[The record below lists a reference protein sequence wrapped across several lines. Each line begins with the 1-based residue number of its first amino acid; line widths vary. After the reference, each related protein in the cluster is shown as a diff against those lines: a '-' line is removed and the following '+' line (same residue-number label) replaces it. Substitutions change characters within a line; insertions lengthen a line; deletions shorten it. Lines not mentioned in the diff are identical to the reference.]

1 MDNEERG
8 EERWQRRGERGERRG
23 KGRGRA
29 NEAVGAQNLNSKLV
43 LTHTGALSWSSWK
56 PLWDLPRPFFS
67 LLQILTMWAPV
78 WLVIT
83 KPPHLPHF
91 GSSLSIWHFPSA
103 AKPSPGQVSWA
114 PVPLHCWSSDK
125 ESPECPLDIHSTQLW
140 LPQHSSGAGKW
151 AGRFLSSLLAVD
163 KDTSEQEKWRC
174 NPVHVC
180 SWQTEETP
188 TSIEF
193 WVDYPDI
200 SLDSNTGLETKHG

>member
-1 MDNEERG
+1 MRREGRRGDRG
-8 EERWQRRGERGERRG
+8 EEREEREREREGQRSCWCP
-23 KGRGRA
+23 KP
-29 NEAVGAQNLNSKLV
+29 QFK
-43 LTHTGALSWSSWK
+43 TGANTHRSTQLKQLEAFMGSPQAFLLSFIDSDNVS
-56 PLWDLPRPFFS
+56 PS
-67 LLQILTMWAPV
+67 LTGDHQSFPY
-78 WLVIT
+78 
-83 KPPHLPHF
+83 LPHF

-114 PVPLHCWSSDK
+114 PVPLHCWSPDK
-125 ESPECPLDIHSTQLW
+125 ESPECPLDIDSTQLW